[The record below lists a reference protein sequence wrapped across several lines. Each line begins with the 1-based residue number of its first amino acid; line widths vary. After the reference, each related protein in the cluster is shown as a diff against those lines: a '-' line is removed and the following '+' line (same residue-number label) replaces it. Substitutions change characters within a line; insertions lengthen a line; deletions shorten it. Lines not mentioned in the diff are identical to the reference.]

1 MKAIESY
8 NGQPQR
14 PEGSRDTW
22 ERGQALVIVVF
33 AVFGLLVLVGLA
45 VDLGLYYIERVRI
58 VRAVDSAT
66 LAAAYELP
74 LEEAARVQAI
84 DYLQQ
89 NGYDVMDPDTALVID
104 GVMVSPPTSGVTK
117 TVIYLDTAQFQ
128 DPPGSLDTA
137 YKIEIRIRRS
147 VPLIFMRFAGFEDVF
162 TEASAV
168 AENINNLDVVIVFD
182 KSGSMEFDTLCYGC
196 WVGDGGDYPSGD
208 LYPLPW
214 EGAANGTPQHCSAGQ
229 RYTSD
234 GHDYYFIEAEEYTYT
249 TNPYNRDLYSV
260 GYTYWVLERTTTS
273 ASSRDDQGA
282 YIMHMPYPD
291 MELGSG
297 AGVTCRYDEVA
308 ADSDPADG
316 QADGKCWS
324 GAPGGP
330 YLAPRVDYNF
340 TPLENRS
347 GGYYIWVRGQ
357 SPGTWVRN
365 DRQDTSIFWGID
377 GVLGGAQYRSGNCG
391 VGCEQNFPRG
401 TGYDGARGDRWEWR
415 RLNRDGPLYLSQ
427 GVNYMLNIWAGGA
440 EFALDRIV
448 ITSNPNGYSD
458 LGPLHENGG
467 KGRAVWANGRSG
479 WVCNTC
485 DARFGGYPSDHAD
498 RPDEFNPIDY
508 VSYYPACDTGPVT
521 SQDRRNDFIYDDEQP
536 MRDSVEAAKMFVRE
550 LLDPEVDQVGYVRY
564 SSDSEIASELQCL
577 RRLGGE
583 ACTEDVIEAT
593 VIDGLNSTRAGGNT
607 DIGGGMLN
615 GLDVLSTRSGH
626 YGRPGATHVMIVM
639 TDGVANVT
647 PNRECYRDPDRQWL
661 EGEGST
667 AQDCVIYYAHEARNN
682 NVIVYTITL
691 GVSADF
697 ELMQAVADLTGG
709 VHRNADR
716 PEKLT
721 AIFEELYELMYLRLV
736 K

>member
-1 MKAIESY
+1 MKAIES
-8 NGQPQR
+8 QKEPQR
-14 PEGSRDTW
+14 SESSRDVR
-22 ERGQALVIVVF
+22 ERGQALILVIF
-33 AVFGLLVLVGLA
+33 SIFGLLVLVGLA

-74 LEEAARVQAI
+74 LEEAARIQAV

-89 NGYDVMDPDTALVID
+89 NGYDVMDPDTALVVD
-104 GVMVSPPTSGVTK
+104 GVTVSPSTSGVTR

-128 DPPGSLDTA
+128 DPPGSSDTA
-137 YKIEIRIRRS
+137 YRIEIKVRRK
-147 VPLIFMRFAGFEDVF
+147 VPVIFMQFAGFGDIF

-196 WVGDGGDYPSGD
+196 WAGDGGDYPSGD
-208 LYPLPW
+208 LYPLRW
-214 EGAANGTPQHCSAGQ
+214 DGAANGTPQRCSAGQ
-229 RYTSD
+229 RYTS
-234 GHDYYFIEAEEYTYT
+234 GGYDYYFIEAEEYSYT
-249 TNPYNRDLYSV
+249 NNTYNRDLYSV

-273 ASSRDDQGA
+273 ASSRDGRGA

-291 MELGSG
+291 MEQGSG
-297 AGVTCRYDEVA
+297 AGVTCRYNEVA
-308 ADSDPADG
+308 ADTDPADG

-330 YLAPRVDYNF
+330 YSAPRVDYNF
-340 TPLENRS
+340 TPLENRP

-357 SPGTWVRN
+357 SQGSWSRGDGL
-365 DRQDTSIFWGID
+365 DRRIFWGID
-377 GVLGGAQYRSGNCG
+377 GVLGGAQHRSGNCG
-391 VGCEQNFPRG
+391 VGCEPDFPRG
-401 TGYDGARGDRWEWR
+401 TGYDGANNNWGWR
-415 RLNRDGPLYLSQ
+415 KINDDGPLYLSQ
-427 GVNYMLNIWAGGA
+427 GVNYTLNIWAGGA
-440 EFALDRIV
+440 EIALDRIV
-448 ITSNPNGYSD
+448 ITSNPSGYSYQ
-458 LGPLHENGG
+458 GPLQENSG

-479 WVCNTC
+479 WVCNPC

-498 RPDEFNPIDY
+498 RPAGFSPTDF
-508 VSYYPACDTGPVT
+508 VSYYPACDTGPVD
-521 SQDRRNDFIYDDEQP
+521 SRDRREDFIYDDEQP
-536 MRDSVEAAKMFVRE
+536 MRAAIEAAKMFVRD
-550 LLDPEVDQVGYVRY
+550 LLDPKVDQVGYVRY
-564 SSDSEIASELQCL
+564 SSGSEIASELQCV
-577 RRLGGE
+577 RRLGKDN
-583 ACTEDVIEAT
+583 CTEDVIEAT
-593 VIDGLNSTRAGGNT
+593 VVDELNSTRAGGST
-607 DIGGGMLN
+607 SIGGGMLD
-615 GLDVLSTRSGH
+615 GLAVLSTRSGH

-647 PNRECYRDPDRQWL
+647 PNYTCYSDPDRQWL
-661 EGEGST
+661 DGSGT
-667 AQDCVIYYAHEARNN
+667 RAQDCVIYYAHEARDS

-716 PEKLT
+716 PEKLP
-721 AIFEELYELMYLRLV
+721 AIFEELYELMYLRLI